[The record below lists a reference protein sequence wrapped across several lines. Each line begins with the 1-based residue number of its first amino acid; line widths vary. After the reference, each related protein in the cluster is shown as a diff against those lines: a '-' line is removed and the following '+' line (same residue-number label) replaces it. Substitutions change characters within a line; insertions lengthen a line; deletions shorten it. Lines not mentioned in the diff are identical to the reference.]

1 MGSKNANEPYFNL
14 SKQRSTDKTMM
25 FASKEI
31 LTAAQ
36 YEK

>member
-1 MGSKNANEPYFNL
+1 MKPISIIQNKD
-14 SKQRSTDKTMM
+14 RRDKTMM
-25 FASKEI
+25 FASKEN

>member
-1 MGSKNANEPYFNL
+1 
-14 SKQRSTDKTMM
+14 MM

-36 YEK
+36 YEKWYDSIENW